1 MALVQQNIKQLKLKQ
16 QFKSLYKCFLGHL
29 QHQLLLVLQLKM
41 DQLWVY
47 ALKYM
52 LFHILLYILYTAGVD
67 YIPIL
72 MQPVLL
78 TPVATT
84 SSLTITIIADE
95 VDESDET
102 FFVTIAILQAG
113 IPIRLDPARAA
124 VRITDGML
132 LHPYFLLGLCI
143 LAVYED
149 I

>member
-1 MALVQQNIKQLKLKQ
+1 
-16 QFKSLYKCFLGHL
+16 
-29 QHQLLLVLQLKM
+29 M